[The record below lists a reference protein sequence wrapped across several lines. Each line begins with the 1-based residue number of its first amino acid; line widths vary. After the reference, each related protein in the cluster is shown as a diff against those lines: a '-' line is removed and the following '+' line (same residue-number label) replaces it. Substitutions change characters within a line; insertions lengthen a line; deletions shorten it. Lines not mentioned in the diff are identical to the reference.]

1 MLIILKIGEVKMSV
15 LVTKKFIT
23 DNVELFKRV
32 ENVNKSNLFT
42 KVANDNVRARHID
55 ETDYT
60 ILNYSKIL
68 NDIVSFVEGYL
79 KYKEEGDNRFA
90 SKVLDTTINFYDKMF
105 EDKSYRKI
113 IKLHMFSDITED
125 FTKETAVLQDLFIK
139 CDKLSKSS
147 FDHELEQLIIV
158 TKKQYSKISK
168 VFRDDIKIYLW
179 LVSKGS
185 VIKTPY
191 SVLPGDLMY
200 AFINKSTPV
209 MHENK
214 GD

>member
-1 MLIILKIGEVKMSV
+1 MNV
-15 LVTKKFIT
+15 LVTKKFVA

-32 ENVNKSNLFT
+32 AYTSKSNLFT
-42 KVANDNVRARHID
+42 RVANDNVRSRHID

-60 ILNYSKIL
+60 ILNYTKIL
-68 NDIVSFVEGYL
+68 NDMVAFIEGYV

-113 IKLHMFSDITED
+113 ITLHMFGDINED
-125 FTKETAVLQDLFIK
+125 FLRETAVLQDLFIK
-139 CDKLSKSS
+139 CDELAESS
-147 FDHELEQLIIV
+147 FDHELEQLMIV

-168 VFRDDIKIYLW
+168 VFSDDIKIYLW
-179 LVSKGS
+179 LTSRGS
-185 VIKTPY
+185 VIKTPF
-191 SVLPGDLMY
+191 SVLSGDLMY
-200 AFINKSTPV
+200 AFNNKSTPV

>member
-1 MLIILKIGEVKMSV
+1 MVA
-15 LVTKKFIT
+15 FI
-23 DNVELFKRV
+23 
-32 ENVNKSNLFT
+32 
-42 KVANDNVRARHID
+42 
-55 ETDYT
+55 
-60 ILNYSKIL
+60 
-68 NDIVSFVEGYL
+68 EGYI
-79 KYKEEGDNRFA
+79 KYKEEGANRFA

-113 IKLHMFSDITED
+113 ITLQMFGDINED
-125 FTKETAVLQDLFIK
+125 FLKETAVLQDLFIK
-139 CDKLSKSS
+139 CDELAESS
-147 FDHELEQLIIV
+147 FDHELEQLMIV

-168 VFRDDIKIYLW
+168 VFSDDIKIYLW
-179 LVSKGS
+179 LTSRGS

-200 AFINKSTPV
+200 AFNNKSTPV

>member
-1 MLIILKIGEVKMSV
+1 MNV
-15 LVTKKFIT
+15 LVTKKFVA

-32 ENVNKSNLFT
+32 AYTSKSNLFT
-42 KVANDNVRARHID
+42 KVADDNVRSRHID

-60 ILNYSKIL
+60 ILNYTKIL
-68 NDIVSFVEGYL
+68 NDMVDFIEGYI

-113 IKLHMFSDITED
+113 ITLQMFGDINED
-125 FTKETAVLQDLFIK
+125 FLRETAVLQDLFIK
-139 CDKLSKSS
+139 CDELAESS
-147 FDHELEQLIIV
+147 FDHELEQLMIV

-168 VFRDDIKIYLW
+168 VFSDDVKIYLW
-179 LVSKGS
+179 LTSRGS

-200 AFINKSTPV
+200 AFNNKSTPV

>member
-1 MLIILKIGEVKMSV
+1 MNV
-15 LVTKKFIT
+15 LVTKKFVA

-32 ENVNKSNLFT
+32 EYTNKSNLFT

-68 NDIVSFVEGYL
+68 NDIASFVEGYV

-113 IKLHMFSDITED
+113 ITLQMFSDISED
-125 FTKETAVLQDLFIK
+125 FLKETTVLQELFIK
-139 CDKLSKSS
+139 CDKLIESS
-147 FDHELEQLIIV
+147 FDHELEQLTAV

-179 LVSKGS
+179 LTSKGS

-200 AFINKSTPV
+200 AFNNKSTPV
-209 MHENK
+209 MHEKK
-214 GD
+214 GDKYEYSRGY

>member
-1 MLIILKIGEVKMSV
+1 MNV
-15 LVTKKFIT
+15 LVTKKFVA

-32 ENVNKSNLFT
+32 EYTNKSNLFT
-42 KVANDNVRARHID
+42 RVANDNVRSRNID

-60 ILNYSKIL
+60 ILNYTKIL
-68 NDIVSFVEGYL
+68 NDMVAFIEGYI

-105 EDKSYRKI
+105 NDTSYRKI
-113 IKLHMFSDITED
+113 ITLHMFGDINED
-125 FTKETAVLQDLFIK
+125 FLRETAVLQDLFIK
-139 CDKLSKSS
+139 CDELAESS
-147 FDHELEQLIIV
+147 FDHELEQLMIV

-168 VFRDDIKIYLW
+168 VFSDDIKIYLW
-179 LVSKGS
+179 LTSRGS

-200 AFINKSTPV
+200 AFNNKSTPV